1 MAKKEKNF
9 SYDKSIEEVQKILEV
24 LQSSD
29 YTSVD
34 ELVKYVDKAMGL
46 IERCREELGE
56 VKKKIDN
63 RLA

>member
-1 MAKKEKNF
+1 MAKKEKDF

-34 ELVKYVDKAMGL
+34 ELVKHVDKAMGL